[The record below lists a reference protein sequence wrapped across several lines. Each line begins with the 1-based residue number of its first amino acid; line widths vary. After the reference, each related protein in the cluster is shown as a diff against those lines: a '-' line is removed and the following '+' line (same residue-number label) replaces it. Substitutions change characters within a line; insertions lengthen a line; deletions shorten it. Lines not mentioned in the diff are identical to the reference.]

1 MRPVSISFMQNRRER
16 LPPFSTPSTKATGSS
31 HITPEDAGH
40 CPSSEQRGHSEPGD
54 HVCGVLTPPL
64 LGMTILHAP
73 ISLRLRFPIHSV
85 GLETLC
91 GP

>member
-1 MRPVSISFMQNRRER
+1 MRPVSISFIQNRRER
-16 LPPFSTPSTKATGSS
+16 LPLSLHPPPKPLAAATS
-31 HITPEDAGH
+31 HRRTLVTVQG
-40 CPSSEQRGHSEPGD
+40 SEQRGHSKPGD

-73 ISLRLRFPIHSV
+73 ISLRLCFPIHSV